1 MLEKGC
7 TPSTV
12 REVFSKLGGVM
23 QIACEHGHL
32 SHNAVRDLRKPRAE
46 AGEEVVPL
54 TPIEL
59 ERLILSLGVGTVLS
73 AS

>member
-1 MLEKGC
+1 
-7 TPSTV
+7 
-12 REVFSKLGGVM
+12 M

-32 SHNAVRDLRKPRAE
+32 SHNAVRGLRKPRAE

-59 ERLILSLGVGTVLS
+59 QRLILSLGVGTVLS